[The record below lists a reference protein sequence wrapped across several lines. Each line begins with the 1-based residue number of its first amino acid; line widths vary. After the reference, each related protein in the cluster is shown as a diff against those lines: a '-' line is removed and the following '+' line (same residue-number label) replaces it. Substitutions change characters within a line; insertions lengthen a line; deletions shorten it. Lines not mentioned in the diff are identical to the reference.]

1 MLPRKTLFALTA
13 LSLLMLGGCSSKGYV
28 TPDHGVSLA
37 GIDDADIEEL
47 FSKKPAS
54 PFPAQVSIV
63 RVSSSRMGSGF
74 EVVQTRDIESEADLA
89 RIAEQPLISQAAPLS
104 RLLVPS
110 DMRSLKD
117 LRLPAAHM
125 RADLLLVY
133 TVDTT
138 FYVDSTPLGPL
149 TAVSLGFLPNHQAH
163 VTATVAGILV
173 DVRSG
178 YIYGSTEA
186 TAQEEQRSSTWSTED
201 AVTESK
207 SRAEK
212 AAFTRF
218 SESFPAFWK
227 GVTAKYAKSSPVA
240 KAE

>member
-1 MLPRKTLFALTA
+1 MPPRKTLFALAA
-13 LSLLMLGGCSSKGYV
+13 LSLLMLGGCSSKSFV

-54 PFPAQVSIV
+54 PFPAQLSIV
-63 RVSSSRMGSGF
+63 RVASLYRDGF
-74 EVVQTRDIESEADLA
+74 EVVQTRDIESDADLA
-89 RIAEQPLISQAAPLS
+89 RIAGQPLISQAAPLS
-104 RLLVPS
+104 RLLVPN
-110 DMRSLKD
+110 DMKSLKD

-125 RADLLLVY
+125 RSDLLLVY
-133 TVDTT
+133 TVDTQ

-163 VTATVAGILV
+163 VTSTVAGILV

-186 TAQEEQRSSTWSTED
+186 TAQEEQRASTWSTED
-201 AVTESK
+201 AVAESRN
-207 SRAEK
+207 RAEK

-218 SESFPAFWK
+218 SEGFPAFWQ
-227 GVTAKYAKSSPVA
+227 GVLAKYAKSPA
-240 KAE
+240 APQ

>member
-13 LSLLMLGGCSSKGYV
+13 LSLLMLGGCSSKSYV
-28 TPDHGVSLA
+28 TPSHGVPLA

-54 PFPAQVSIV
+54 PFPAQLSIV
-63 RVSSSRMGSGF
+63 RVTSTYRDGF
-74 EVVQTRDIESEADLA
+74 EVVQTRDIESDADLA
-89 RIAEQPLISQAAPLS
+89 RIAEQPLISQTAPLS

-110 DMRSLKD
+110 DMKSLKD
-117 LRLPAAHM
+117 LRLPAARM
-125 RADLLLVY
+125 RSDLLLVY

-163 VTATVAGILV
+163 VTSTVAGILV

-207 SRAEK
+207 NRAEK
-212 AAFTRF
+212 AAFARF
-218 SESFPAFWK
+218 SEGFPAFWK
-227 GVTAKYAKSSPVA
+227 GVTAKYAKSAPVTT
-240 KAE
+240 AE

>member
-1 MLPRKTLFALTA
+1 MRTRKTLCTLAA
-13 LSLLMLGGCSSKGYV
+13 LSLLMLGGCSSKSYV
-28 TPDHGVSLA
+28 TPDQGVSLT
-37 GIDDADIEEL
+37 GIDDADIEQL

-54 PFPAQVSIV
+54 PFPAQLSIV
-63 RVSSSRMGSGF
+63 RVASGYNDGF
-74 EVVQTRDIESEADLA
+74 EVVQTRDIESDADLA

-104 RLLVPS
+104 RLLTPNG
-110 DMRSLKD
+110 MKSLRD

-125 RADLLLVY
+125 RSDLLLVY
-133 TVDTT
+133 TVDTK

-201 AVTESK
+201 AVAESK
-207 SRAEK
+207 NRAEK
-212 AAFTRF
+212 AAFSRF
-218 SESFPAFWK
+218 SEGFPAFWK
-227 GVTAKYAKSSPVA
+227 GVVAKYAKSAPEA
-240 KAE
+240 TAE